1 MKTKLLILFFISS
14 YLLSNAQEF
23 APVGAKWYYSFT
35 PWSYPLRNEAILV
48 ESIKD
53 TVVNN
58 INCRKM
64 SGVGSN
70 FIYSS
75 GNKVFIFNNFIN
87 DFVKIYDFDLQ
98 AGDTLKFKYTNDS
111 SISAYIID
119 SVGFIS
125 INSKIKKIQYI
136 SPQMPNMNGDNM
148 WVFYGYNIEGIGNN
162 NYLFPQFALADPLI
176 NGGLRCYEDSIIGYY
191 NTGIVSVCD
200 STIML
205 GINENEFLPFKLYPN
220 PATDYI
226 SIENI
231 KEKTTVSV
239 YNISSQLIK
248 EVIVNEDSKIFLN
261 NLSEGMY
268 FVLIQN
274 NIYNFTQ
281 KLIINR
287 KK

>member
-1 MKTKLLILFFISS
+1 
-14 YLLSNAQEF
+14 
-23 APVGAKWYYSFT
+23 
-35 PWSYPLRNEAILV
+35 
-48 ESIKD
+48 
-53 TVVNN
+53 
-58 INCRKM
+58 M

-200 STIML
+200 SIIML
-205 GINENEFLPFKLYPN
+205 GINENEFLP
-220 PATDYI
+220 
-226 SIENI
+226 
-231 KEKTTVSV
+231 
-239 YNISSQLIK
+239 
-248 EVIVNEDSKIFLN
+248 
-261 NLSEGMY
+261 
-268 FVLIQN
+268 
-274 NIYNFTQ
+274 
-281 KLIINR
+281 
-287 KK
+287 

>member
-23 APVGAKWYYSFT
+23 ATVGAKWHYSFT

-98 AGDTLKFKYTNDS
+98 AGDTLKFKYANDS

-119 SVGFIS
+119 SVEFMS

-200 STIML
+200 STILL

-220 PATDYI
+220 PAKDYI
-226 SIENI
+226 FIESNSGNALAEIFSIDGKLQKKYSIFYETSINI
-231 KEKTTVSV
+231 NDLAKGLYIIKLQTEKGYV
-239 YNISSQLIK
+239 YGKFIK
-248 EVIVNEDSKIFLN
+248 L
-261 NLSEGMY
+261 
-268 FVLIQN
+268 
-274 NIYNFTQ
+274 
-281 KLIINR
+281 
-287 KK
+287 

>member
-98 AGDTLKFKYTNDS
+98 AGDTLKFKYANDS

-119 SVGFIS
+119 SVEFMS

-220 PATDYI
+220 PAKDYI
-226 SIENI
+226 FIESNSGNALAEIFSIDGKLQKKYSIFYETSINI
-231 KEKTTVSV
+231 NDLAKGLYIIKLQTEKGYV
-239 YNISSQLIK
+239 YGKFIK
-248 EVIVNEDSKIFLN
+248 L
-261 NLSEGMY
+261 
-268 FVLIQN
+268 
-274 NIYNFTQ
+274 
-281 KLIINR
+281 
-287 KK
+287 